1 MKKNVKVEVSEIDFP
16 NNIKEK
22 MISNNI
28 KILEQ
33 IWELSRSD
41 LKKMGFSNNEVN
53 EIIVK
58 LQLYGLDLN
67 KKVY

>member
-1 MKKNVKVEVSEIDFP
+1 MKKNVKVEVSEVDFP
-16 NNIKEK
+16 NNIKDK
-22 MISNNI
+22 MDINNI

-33 IWELSRSD
+33 IWELKRSD
-41 LKKMGFSNNEVN
+41 LKKMGFSNNEIN